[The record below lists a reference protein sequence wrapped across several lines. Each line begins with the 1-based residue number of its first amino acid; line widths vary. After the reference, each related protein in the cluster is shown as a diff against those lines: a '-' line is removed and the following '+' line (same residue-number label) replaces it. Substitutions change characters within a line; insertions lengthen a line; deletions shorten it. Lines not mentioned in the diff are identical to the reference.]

1 MNNKSLDK
9 ALDIVSALIT
19 GDEVSRNKNASL
31 YNEYSSNGE
40 VYDIVLA
47 VLKKLNINI
56 YEYNYSLYITAGDNN
71 RVFGYTNEELKK
83 ELGIKLNKELYLCY
97 FIMYN
102 IISVFYPD
110 SANHTYVEYTRV
122 EEVIEAVN
130 SSLAGVISNLKVLS
144 LDEVEENSFKEI
156 GLIWE
161 DMPVSGGEDIML
173 KASRGSKAGIVKLV
187 FNFFV
192 SQNLLIETEGR
203 YYPRE
208 KFKALVENYYDS
220 EKSRLY
226 EIMSA
231 AQN

>member
-83 ELGIKLNKELYLCY
+83 QLGIKLNKELYLCY

-102 IISVFYPD
+102 VISVFYPD
-110 SANHTYVEYTRV
+110 SASHTYVEYTR
-122 EEVIEAVN
+122 IEDVVAAVN
-130 SSLAGVISNLKVLS
+130 HSLSSVISNLKVLS

-161 DMPVSGGEDIML
+161 DMPVSGGEDVVL

-231 AQN
+231 AKN

>member
-40 VYDIVLA
+40 VYDTVNS

-97 FIMYN
+97 FVMYN

-110 SANHTYVEYTRV
+110 AANHTYVEYIRI
-122 EEVIEAVN
+122 EDVIESVN
-130 SSLAGVISNLKVLS
+130 SSLAGVISSLKVLS

-156 GLIWE
+156 ALIWE
-161 DMPVSGGEDIML
+161 DMPISGGEDVTL
-173 KASRGSKAGIVKLV
+173 RASRGSKAGIVKLV

-203 YYPRE
+203 YYPKE

-231 AQN
+231 AKN